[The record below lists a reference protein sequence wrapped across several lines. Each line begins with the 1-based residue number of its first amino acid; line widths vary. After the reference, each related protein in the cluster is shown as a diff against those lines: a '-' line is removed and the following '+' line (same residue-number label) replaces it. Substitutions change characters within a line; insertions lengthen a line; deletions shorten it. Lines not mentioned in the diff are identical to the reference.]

1 MKFDDLKLRT
11 KTLIPLV
18 GMAVVFAGVIGVG
31 TVKLNDLTH
40 RYGQIASGVE
50 PAMLQTVRGTR
61 NASKVV
67 REAYALLSYA
77 ADGSWAKKVTADF
90 EASKAQSDEAFDK
103 ASRLNPAG
111 ADKYRAFKARFDAIY
126 EAAKAPIAIGRSI
139 PALSIGSKLKPAEL
153 DRMAI
158 GFDELEA
165 LDKDVTAFTKDV
177 REYNHALEA
186 DSAKAVEALKRE
198 AANAITRMIGLC
210 LLSIAGAL
218 LVAMWTAN
226 VKVAAP
232 LVRLGERMKSLAQ
245 GDLSVEIDDQTRA
258 DEVGAMAKAVQVFK
272 DNALKA
278 RALEAGLVESEARY
292 RLLVET
298 STDVIL
304 SYDAAGVIE
313 YVSPSVRQ
321 LGFEPEDVIGANLA
335 DFGQTEDPALII
347 DYSDV
352 ENAEHAFRPRC
363 EMRLRRA
370 DGTWVWLEGNQA
382 QIHDSA
388 GKVVGVLIVLR
399 DVTLRRD
406 MEDEL
411 RRQRAEAEAASLA
424 KADFL
429 ANMSHEIRTPLTSI
443 IGFAG
448 LLERMGELPETA
460 RTYAD
465 RITTGGQ
472 ILLSVVNDVLDYS
485 KIEAGQIELDPQP
498 FDPKVFAAETME
510 LVRGQAE
517 NRGLELRTDVCDALP
532 PAVCAD
538 SGRVRQVLLNLLG
551 NAIKFTTR
559 GGITVGVRYT
569 AANGGRLRIAVT
581 DTGVGIPA
589 DRIER
594 LFHRFSQVDGSIT
607 RQYGGSGLGLAIC
620 KRLAELM
627 GGEIGVETE
636 EGRGSTFW
644 FTIAAPAA
652 KLSHAAAVGEG
663 GNWALAPARILIVD
677 DVSVNR
683 QLVSAMLLPLGLQ
696 LTEATGGAEAVEA
709 ALTTAFDL
717 ILMDLQMPGMDGL
730 AAMRAIRATSE
741 LNSVTPI
748 VALSANVLP
757 AQVAAC
763 RKAGMDDHI
772 AKPIRPEE
780 LIGKI
785 ARWTDPAA
793 SRATAEKPE
802 A

>member
-18 GMAVVFAGVIGVG
+18 GIAVVFASVIGVG
-31 TVKLNDLTH
+31 TVKLNDLTR

-50 PAMLQTVRGTR
+50 PAMLETVRATR
-61 NASKVV
+61 AASKVV
-67 REAYALLSYA
+67 REAYGLLSYDHDSA
-77 ADGSWAKKVTADF
+77 WARTVTADF
-90 EASKAQSDEAFDK
+90 QESKAQSDNAFDE

-126 EAAKAPIAIGRSI
+126 EAAKAPIAIGRSL
-139 PALSIGSKLKPAEL
+139 PALTIGSKLKPTQL
-153 DRMAI
+153 DQMAI
-158 GFDELEA
+158 GFKEPEA

-177 REYNHALEA
+177 RAYNHTLEA
-186 DSAKAVEALKRE
+186 VNAKAVVALKRE
-198 AANAITRMIGLC
+198 ASNAIWRLIGLC
-210 LLSIAGAL
+210 LVSIISGLA
-218 LVAMWTAN
+218 VAMWTAN

-232 LVRLGERMKSLAQ
+232 LVRLGERMKSLAH
-245 GDLSVEIDDQTRA
+245 GDLSVEIDDQARA

-298 STDVIL
+298 STDVIVR
-304 SYDAAGVIE
+304 YDAAGVIE

-321 LGFEPEDVIGANLA
+321 LGFEPEDVIGLNAA
-335 DFGQTEDPALII
+335 EFGHTEDPSLIV
-347 DYSDV
+347 DYSEV
-352 ENAEHAFRPRC
+352 ENAGRAFRPRC
-363 EMRLRRA
+363 EMRLKRA
-370 DGTWVWLEGNQA
+370 DGAWVWLEGNQS
-382 QIHDSA
+382 QIHDGA
-388 GKVVGVLIVLR
+388 DEVIGVLIVLR
-399 DVTLRRD
+399 DVTLRRQ

-448 LLERMGELPETA
+448 LLEKMGELPEEA

-465 RITTGGQ
+465 RIATGGQ
-472 ILLSVVNDVLDYS
+472 VLLSVVNDVLDYS

-498 FDPKVFAAETME
+498 FDPAVFVNETIE
-510 LVRGQAE
+510 LVRAQAE
-517 NRGLELRTDVCDALP
+517 NRGLELRAEMCGALP
-532 PAVCAD
+532 AAVRAD
-538 SGRVRQVLLNLLG
+538 SGRVRQILLNLLG
-551 NAIKFTTR
+551 NAIKFTSR
-559 GGITVGVRYT
+559 GGVTVALSYL

-594 LFHRFSQVDGSIT
+594 LFQRFSQVDGSIA

-620 KRLAELM
+620 KKLAELM

-652 KLSHAAAVGEG
+652 KLSKTAAVGEC

-683 QLVSAMLLPLGLQ
+683 QLVWAMLSPLGLQ
-696 LTEATGGAEAVEA
+696 LTEATSGAEAVEA
-709 ALTTAFDL
+709 ALSTAFDL

-730 AAMRAIRATSE
+730 AAMRAIRANSD
-741 LNSVTPI
+741 LNRVTPI

-793 SRATAEKPE
+793 GRATAETPQ